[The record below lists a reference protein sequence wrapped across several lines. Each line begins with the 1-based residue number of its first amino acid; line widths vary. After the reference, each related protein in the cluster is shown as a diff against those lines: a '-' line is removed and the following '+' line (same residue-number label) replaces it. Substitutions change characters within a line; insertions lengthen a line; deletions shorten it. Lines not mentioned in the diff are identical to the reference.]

1 MSHMTAVMSY
11 MTAVISH
18 MTAITKTQHP
28 IKAIKNFRLDRYWG
42 CAAFLSLSRY
52 RAQATRTL
60 AVLMGPY
67 GRCNSRRARFFYSL
81 NPGAALIRL

>member
-42 CAAFLSLSRY
+42 CAAR
-52 RAQATRTL
+52 
-60 AVLMGPY
+60 
-67 GRCNSRRARFFYSL
+67 
-81 NPGAALIRL
+81 

>member
-28 IKAIKNFRLDRYWG
+28 IKAIKNFRLDRYLG
-42 CAAFLSLSRY
+42 LRG
-52 RAQATRTL
+52 TL
-60 AVLMGPY
+60 ALLMGPS
-67 GRCNSRRARFFYSL
+67 GRCNSMRAPIFLQFESGSGLDKTL
-81 NPGAALIRL
+81 NSVYEV